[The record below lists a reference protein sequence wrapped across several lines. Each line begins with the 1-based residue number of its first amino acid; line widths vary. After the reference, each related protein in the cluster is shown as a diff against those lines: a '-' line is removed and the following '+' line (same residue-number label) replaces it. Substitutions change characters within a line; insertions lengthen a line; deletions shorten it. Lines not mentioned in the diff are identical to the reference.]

1 MCPEAGPGIF
11 GFKCGDFYSMIDLN
25 FVNKAYQED
34 GFYSL
39 QLEVGD
45 KCYQGCVYCY
55 MSAVGETKNQLTSD
69 LVFKVLRDAANEGIS
84 AIEWLGGE
92 PLLRPD
98 IFRFMEYA
106 QKLGFRNNMWTG
118 GLPFA
123 DKQLTGRTA
132 DLCRHGLISVHL
144 STIDPETYQRMHPS
158 RSADDIQVILDGI
171 RHLLDLGYPPDQ
183 LLNSVTFTGLQ
194 TADDMI
200 ETMQFFYDSFQ
211 IQTSINV
218 YHTYLRPDSHTNE
231 LQRFIPDPEEVAK
244 VYRAYRKMIGER
256 TLPMNCVNKA
266 YCSATVAV
274 LNNAYVTPCATIRE
288 EKAGLNLNEAGFSKI
303 MNMNRDYLCFKYL
316 KDESNL
322 PEDCRRCKLRDDCWG
337 CRSRS
342 YAAGQGIYGKDPR
355 CFRMGTSA

>member
-1 MCPEAGPGIF
+1 
-11 GFKCGDFYSMIDLN
+11 MIDLN
-25 FVNKAYQED
+25 LVNKAYNED

-45 KCYQGCVYCY
+45 RCFQGCVYCY
-55 MSAVGETKNQLTSD
+55 MNAVEETQNQLTSD
-69 LVFKVLRDAANEGIS
+69 LVFKVIRDAADEGIP

-98 IFRFMEYA
+98 IFRFMKYA
-106 QKLGFRNNMWTG
+106 KELGFRNNMWTG
-118 GLPFA
+118 GLPFE
-123 DKQLTGRTA
+123 DRQLTERTA

-144 STIDPETYQRMHPS
+144 STIDPETYQRMHPT

-171 RHLLDLGYPPDQ
+171 RHLLDMGYPPDQ

-200 ETMQFFYDSFQ
+200 ETMQYFYEKFQ

-218 YHTYLRPDSHTNE
+218 YHTYLRPGSPDSE

-244 VYRAYRKMIGER
+244 VYREYKKMIGAV
-256 TLPMNCVNKA
+256 TLPMNCVNKE
-266 YCSATVAV
+266 YCSATIAV

-288 EKAGLNLNEAGFSKI
+288 EKAGLNLYDAGFAEI
-303 MNMNRDYLCFKYL
+303 MDVNRDYLCFKYF
-316 KDESNL
+316 KEDANL
-322 PEDCRRCKLRDDCWG
+322 PEDCRRCKLGDHCWG

-342 YAAGQGIYGKDPR
+342 YAAGLGMYGKDPR
-355 CFRMGTSA
+355 CFRKGPSA